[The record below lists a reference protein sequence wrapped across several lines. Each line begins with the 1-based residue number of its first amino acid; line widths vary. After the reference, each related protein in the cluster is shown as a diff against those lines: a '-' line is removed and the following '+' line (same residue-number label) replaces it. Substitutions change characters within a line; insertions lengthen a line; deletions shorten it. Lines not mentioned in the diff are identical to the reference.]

1 MRFDL
6 ADLSLF
12 RHVVEAGSITHG
24 AERAHLALAAAS
36 TRIRNMEDALGVPL
50 LTRGRQGVTPT
61 QAGRTLLQHA
71 RTILRQAERLHEDL
85 GAYGGGLAGQIRVLS
100 NTNALTEF
108 LPEALSSF
116 LAAHPNVSVDLEERL
131 SDEIVGLIAEGVADL
146 GVVAGTVDAGAL
158 ETYPFR
164 RDRFV
169 LVVAQD
175 HPLAKRAKIGF
186 EEVLDHDFVGL
197 DRASAIQRFLATKAV
212 RIGRPLRLRVQLR
225 SFDAVCRLV
234 ECKVGIGIVPETT
247 ARRVSKTMAIA
258 IVPLTDSWAVRDL
271 TICMRNMDE
280 LPLYARQ
287 LVEHLRAISVAG
299 RCLLPRHQHP
309 IIEIEQHGGIV
320 IVAGLERKI
329 AARLVVG
336 RDRAQPQRADVAAA
350 GQLGLG
356 QHLRPGKHRAA
367 GKQRR
372 DVTAAID
379 GGDVEGV
386 GEAVEG
392 QRAGERDDVAAIDQP
407 PAEAALAWR

>member
-1 MRFDL
+1 MHIKASARVSLRVRRKISVEILNYNGHYVKPDFVKYEGWIIAMRFDL

-36 TRIRNMEDALGVPL
+36 TRIRNMEDVLGVPL

-85 GAYGGGLAGQIRVLS
+85 GAYGGGFAGQIRVLS

-116 LAAHPNVSVDLEERL
+116 LAEHPSVSVDLEERL

-175 HPLAKRAKIGF
+175 HPLGKRAKIGF
-186 EEVLDHDFVGL
+186 EDVLEHDFVGL

-271 TICMRNMDE
+271 TICIRNMSE

-287 LVEHLRAISVAG
+287 LVEHLRA
-299 RCLLPRHQHP
+299 
-309 IIEIEQHGGIV
+309 
-320 IVAGLERKI
+320 
-329 AARLVVG
+329 
-336 RDRAQPQRADVAAA
+336 
-350 GQLGLG
+350 
-356 QHLRPGKHRAA
+356 
-367 GKQRR
+367 
-372 DVTAAID
+372 TA
-379 GGDVEGV
+379 
-386 GEAVEG
+386 
-392 QRAGERDDVAAIDQP
+392 
-407 PAEAALAWR
+407 